1 MSKIRAINRSRGLP
15 RLTLLLLLAAAP
27 ILGTFVPNLGTL
39 AHADVYTVNVG
50 PNTVRLFDE
59 PCATSTVWLKLKRAE
74 MRFEGK
80 LYAACWVVLKTVVLV
95 FDEAGDITPIVVAAF
110 RKEEGV

>member
-1 MSKIRAINRSRGLP
+1 MSKKRALEWWQPALCGVSM
-15 RLTLLLLLAAAP
+15 LLYAAA
-27 ILGTFVPNLGTL
+27 L
-39 AHADVYTVNVG
+39 HADVYTVNVC

-59 PCATSTVWLKLKRAE
+59 PCATSTGWLKLKRAE

>member
-1 MSKIRAINRSRGLP
+1 MCGVAM
-15 RLTLLLLLAAAP
+15 LLYAAA
-27 ILGTFVPNLGTL
+27 L
-39 AHADVYTVNVG
+39 HADVYTVSVG
-50 PNTVRLFDE
+50 GNTVRLFDE
-59 PCATSTVWLKLKRAE
+59 PCATSTGWLKLKRAE